1 MKLAARERIWMIQRW
16 AEVTRGHRGIHSNN
30 NNYYYND
37 DDSNN
42 TNNNINNNSGTGT
55 KS

>member
-1 MKLAARERIWMIQRW
+1 MSEIITRMCDQEKTLTANT
-16 AEVTRGHRGIHSNN
+16 VTHSNN
-30 NNYYYND
+30 NNYYYN

>member
-1 MKLAARERIWMIQRW
+1 MNEYERSIDGRLV
-16 AEVTRGHRGIHSNN
+16 VTRDRQEIHSN